1 MTFKTIGKLQTI
13 LAVVAIIVTVTD
25 PVWPLV

>member
-1 MTFKTIGKLQTI
+1 MTFKTIGKLQSI
-13 LAVVAIIVTVTD
+13 LAVVVMVVMVTD